1 MSLVETPLLS
11 LIKGRLHHLGA
22 RQKLI
27 AENVANADTAGFTPR
42 DLKPFTPG
50 NLGRTAT
57 GGAVGAV
64 RTHVRHIGTDPVR
77 PSPFKAVRTP
87 GSETT
92 LDGNSV
98 VLEEEMIKMQESRAD
113 YDAAISFYQKSMGLL
128 RAAARAPGR

>member
-42 DLKPFTPG
+42 DLQPFKPADAFRT
-50 NLGRTAT
+50 GRTGIGRVAT
-57 GGAVGAV
+57 HAA
-64 RTHVRHIGTDPVR
+64 HIGMAPPRAT
-77 PSPFKAVRTP
+77 PFKPVAAP

-98 VLEEEMIKMQESRAD
+98 VLEEEMMKMQESRTQ
-113 YDAAISFYQKSMGLL
+113 YDAAIGLYQKSLGLL
-128 RAAARAPGR
+128 RMAARAPGR